1 MNSTSVR
8 IRPIPRLLPT
18 VSTRLASGTYSRFR
32 VPRLAQ
38 RPAPVSGEGRRN
50 AHAPPWSWRS
60 CCKQTVVRA
69 SSHPLKRKNDVFTR
83 TRVTSRGGYANRGG
97 CDQRLVE
104 DCGGIALFAAPM
116 QILHGDVEVDLAA
129 GRFDANHHGFGIGA
143 SGKALLVHV
152 NFRWEHLE
160 TKALI
165 VKQGHGVSDDHVR
178 KFANGFACDLF
189 GALYRAARKM
199 AGNLQG
205 HLGSQVQNHA
215 PFDVAFDENERG
227 NAFASIGLFVHRQ
240 IDDLG
245 GRLKRLRED
254 RVRGIDKRLNEFHS
268 HTRRSPANATGAPAA
283 LGSSLST

>member
-104 DCGGIALFAAPM
+104 NCGGIALFAAPM
-116 QILHGDVEVDLAA
+116 QILHGDVEIDLAA

-143 SGKALLVHV
+143 SAKALLVQ
-152 NFRWEHLE
+152 
-160 TKALI
+160 
-165 VKQGHGVSDDHVR
+165 QGHGVSDDHVR
-178 KFANGFACDLF
+178 EFANGFACDLL

-199 AGNLQG
+199 TGNLQG
-205 HLGSQVQNHA
+205 HFGS
-215 PFDVAFDENERG
+215 
-227 NAFASIGLFVHRQ
+227 
-240 IDDLG
+240 
-245 GRLKRLRED
+245 
-254 RVRGIDKRLNEFHS
+254 
-268 HTRRSPANATGAPAA
+268 
-283 LGSSLST
+283 